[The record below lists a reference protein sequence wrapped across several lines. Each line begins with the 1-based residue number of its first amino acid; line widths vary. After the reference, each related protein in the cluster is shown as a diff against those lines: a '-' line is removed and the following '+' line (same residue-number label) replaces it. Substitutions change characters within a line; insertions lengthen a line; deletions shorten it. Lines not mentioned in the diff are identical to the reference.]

1 MATVIEAIRISNNL
15 MDMDQLNKRPTFSR
29 TIHNTNN
36 NLTRILERRLD
47 RIYLNNSLIN
57 YSQLYLRNLIPP
69 KINDIPLSDHNFLST
84 TFTLPNIQM
93 NKRRWRLKKSSILS
107 SIMLKKIDFLLNDYS
122 RELSSNHN
130 SISFS
135 QLNSLLNK
143 IKQLYTEFQKQNDY
157 NNKANIK
164 NLISLLETEFK
175 DQAFATLSAI
185 NESKKREEQLKQE
198 LNNYCEETSL
208 KYISARIKKRH
219 NDFTINAVKDAQ
231 GRTINKQ
238 ELIEEEYV
246 KYYSNLYDYK
256 EDDPLSHY
264 EMLENWTVTRDST
277 WDNLENEFTSQ
288 EILEVIKQLNP
299 HKSPGPDG
307 IPNLFYITH
316 KEKLAPIL
324 ASAFNDTLRNPH
336 LISKNYKE
344 GLIITIP
351 KKGDPEL
358 IKNRRPITLANCIYK
373 IHSKLINNRIIPIL
387 TKVINHNQK
396 GFVPGRFIID
406 NIISMNELI
415 NYCNDK
421 RINGIITLY
430 DFEKAFDSISHGSI
444 LRSLQHINIPT
455 NIINL
460 IMNLLTK
467 SEARIEINGRT
478 TIPFEIKRGV
488 KQGDP
493 LSPTLFVLVIEALA
507 RKILQDDR
515 ITGLPLN
522 NSNHRE
528 KFQSFADDS
537 ASMVPDSQQLELVL
551 QHFNSFCKATSSKLN
566 IDKSSSILIGNPDN
580 TNQRIPISTNPER
593 YLGYF
598 FTGKGITR
606 KMPEILNTIRSSLV
620 LWKTTDST
628 IKTKTNILKAF
639 ALSKLTYYSYVENFK
654 EEELNQ
660 INKLVEWF
668 LSAPNNKNASGFQVI
683 NLMRTKRAR
692 YPLKVG
698 GWNIWNIELRQLAQK
713 LWIINQFIL
722 ALETKQTNS
731 SHHKSWEYQ
740 IQKNKFTSRYLKE
753 NLDEWNKIRIKKA
766 IFNNNLTS
774 IKNEN
779 GQPLSLAEWYTTIQD
794 QNPTIPKTEFQSSL
808 NLRGYSYN
816 QLFNN
821 ILKIKDPKTRDTM
834 FRFHARCLPI
844 NYLHNKQCPLCKE
857 DMSKDPYGHLFF
869 SCKKTKQFI
878 KINKLKNF
886 IYITTGKGKNW
897 HHTRIRQNNNF
908 INRITP
914 KLSPT
919 AKKDQEVNA
928 DYANHRFHKEYFEW
942 NYKAIDYDLTRSFA
956 YRNLMALI
964 LHNIWIWICNQI
976 YSEDPLTDE
985 SLSYSSLLKK
995 WHKLA
1000 TLEYIKKAKDLKN
1013 LSAKDH
1019 NNFKDPKILLTSTI
1033 KLRKTTANYYCIPES
1048 SLPNI
1053 ISFDQF
1059 I

>member
-1 MATVIEAIRISNNL
+1 
-15 MDMDQLNKRPTFSR
+15 
-29 TIHNTNN
+29 
-36 NLTRILERRLD
+36 
-47 RIYLNNSLIN
+47 
-57 YSQLYLRNLIPP
+57 
-69 KINDIPLSDHNFLST
+69 
-84 TFTLPNIQM
+84 
-93 NKRRWRLKKSSILS
+93 
-107 SIMLKKIDFLLNDYS
+107 
-122 RELSSNHN
+122 
-130 SISFS
+130 
-135 QLNSLLNK
+135 
-143 IKQLYTEFQKQNDY
+143 
-157 NNKANIK
+157 
-164 NLISLLETEFK
+164 
-175 DQAFATLSAI
+175 
-185 NESKKREEQLKQE
+185 
-198 LNNYCEETSL
+198 
-208 KYISARIKKRH
+208 
-219 NDFTINAVKDAQ
+219 
-231 GRTINKQ
+231 
-238 ELIEEEYV
+238 
-246 KYYSNLYDYK
+246 
-256 EDDPLSHY
+256 
-264 EMLENWTVTRDST
+264 
-277 WDNLENEFTSQ
+277 
-288 EILEVIKQLNP
+288 
-299 HKSPGPDG
+299 
-307 IPNLFYITH
+307 
-316 KEKLAPIL
+316 
-324 ASAFNDTLRNPH
+324 
-336 LISKNYKE
+336 
-344 GLIITIP
+344 
-351 KKGDPEL
+351 
-358 IKNRRPITLANCIYK
+358 
-373 IHSKLINNRIIPIL
+373 
-387 TKVINHNQK
+387 
-396 GFVPGRFIID
+396 
-406 NIISMNELI
+406 MNELI

-919 AKKDQEVNA
+919 SKKDQEVNA
-928 DYANHRFHKEYFEW
+928 DYANHRSHKEYFEW